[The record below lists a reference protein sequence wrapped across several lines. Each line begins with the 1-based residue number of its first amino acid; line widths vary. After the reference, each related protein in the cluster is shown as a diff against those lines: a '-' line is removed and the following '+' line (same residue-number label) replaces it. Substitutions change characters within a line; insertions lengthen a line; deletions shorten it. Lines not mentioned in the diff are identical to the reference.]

1 MKTKTHYRPRLL
13 GWALLAILTAA
24 LTVTCQGKKDGASP
38 AGPSVDEVNLD
49 TVKSVL
55 GTANDFASGVID
67 VTRGN
72 GELII
77 AYRYY
82 DADLGNYEA
91 DFASEMAPRIQAL
104 YKKFKSLD
112 RIHFQVTANSATAPE
127 LWQPFAEFGVDRKT
141 IEEIHWTGFLVK
153 YLQDLVIKNKKGS

>member
-1 MKTKTHYRPRLL
+1 MKTKMHFRPRFL
-13 GWALLAILTAA
+13 GWALLAILAAA
-24 LTVTCQGKKDGASP
+24 LAVACQGKQGGTPP
-38 AGPSVDEVNLD
+38 AKPAFDEVTLD

-67 VTRGN
+67 VTQGN
-72 GELII
+72 GELIV

-91 DFASEMAPRIQAL
+91 DFASEMAPRLQAL
-104 YKKFKSLD
+104 YKRFKSID
-112 RIHFQVTANSATAPE
+112 RIHFQITANSATAPE
-127 LWQPFAEFGVDRKT
+127 LWEPFAEFAVDRKT

-153 YLQDLVIKNKKGS
+153 YLQDLVIKNKK